1 MASREHVDLAAVA
14 MRHSNEAQ
22 NTYVRLLRETK
33 VHYKTHYCGDLRKGD
48 SGQEVLLAGWV
59 HRRRDHGRLIF
70 VDLRDTRGLVQIVFN
85 PKTAPQAHAVAEQ
98 VRNEYVLCVRGTVS
112 LRPAGTENASLPSGE
127 VEVVAKEAEILNTA
141 KTPPFYI
148 NEEVEVDE
156 LLRLRYRY
164 LDLRRMTVH
173 DRFSMR
179 HRVNKYIRDFLDA
192 HGFYEIETPIL
203 TKSTPEGARDYLVPS
218 RVYPGNFY
226 ALPQSPQQ
234 LKQLLMIAGFEK
246 YYQIARCFRDEDF
259 RADRQAEFTQLD
271 LEMSF
276 IDQKDILDLIEELY
290 AGMVRQLRPDLKL
303 APVPFPRLSYDDV
316 MRRYGTDKPDIR
328 YGMELADVTDLG
340 PTCDFAVFR
349 DVIAAGGQIRGFA
362 APGGAV
368 LTRREIDSL
377 TQFVEDQGGK
387 GLISVA
393 LLGEGGIDDLTAEDV
408 RSPMHRYL
416 SMELI
421 KGLARRSGAKRGDLL
436 ILVADESKVAS
447 AALDALRREMAA
459 RLNLADPQVAACC
472 FVVDFP
478 LFEWSESEQRWD
490 SVHHPFTA
498 PMDEDLPL
506 LETDPG
512 KARSKAY
519 DFVVNGMECAGGSIR
534 IHRREVQEKVFD
546 LLGIEREEARYRFGH
561 MLEAFEYGAPPHGG
575 IAAGLDRTVAFF
587 TGAPNIREVIAFP
600 KTQSAYDPMM
610 GAPSPVSPK
619 QLDELGIAVTKAT
632 EVIASVEGAPP
643 PGLQ

>member
-1 MASREHVDLAAVA
+1 
-14 MRHSNEAQ
+14 
-22 NTYVRLLRETK
+22 VR
-33 VHYKTHYCGDLRKGD
+33 YKTRYCGDLRRED
-48 SGQEVLLAGWV
+48 SGEQVLLAGWV

-70 VDLRDTRGLVQIVFN
+70 VDLRDTKGLVQVVFN
-85 PKTAPQAHAVAEQ
+85 PKSAAEAHAVAEQ
-98 VRNEYVLCVRGTVS
+98 LRNEYVVFVRGTVS
-112 LRPAGTENASLPSGE
+112 ARPAGTENATLPTGD
-127 VEVVAKEAEILNTA
+127 VEVAAQDAEILNAA

-148 NEEVEVDE
+148 NEEVDVDE

-164 LDLRRMTVH
+164 LDLRRITVH
-173 DRFSMR
+173 DRFRMR
-179 HRVNKYIRDFLDA
+179 HRVNKYIRDFLDER
-192 HGFYEIETPIL
+192 GFYEIETPIL

-234 LKQLLMIAGFEK
+234 LKQLLMVAGFEK

-276 IDQKDILDLIEELY
+276 VDQKDVLDLTEDLY
-290 AGMVRQLRPDLKL
+290 TGMIRALRPDLKL
-303 APVPFPRLSYDDV
+303 MMTPFPRLTYDDV
-316 MRRYGTDKPDIR
+316 ISRYGTDKPDIR
-328 YGMELADVTDLG
+328 FGMELADVTDLG

-349 DVIAAGGQIRGFA
+349 EVIAAGGRIRGFA
-362 APGGAV
+362 APGGAAF
-368 LTRREIDSL
+368 TRREIDSL

-393 LLGEGGIDDLTAEDV
+393 LLGEGGIDDLTPEDV

-421 KGLARRSGAKRGDLL
+421 KGLAQRTGAKRGDLL
-436 ILVADESKVAS
+436 ILVADQPKVAS

-459 RLNLADPQVAACC
+459 RLNLADPEVVACL

-478 LFEWSESEQRWD
+478 LFDWSESEQRWD

-498 PMDEDLPL
+498 PLDEDVLL

-519 DFVVNGMECAGGSIR
+519 DFVLNGMECAGGSIR
-534 IHRREVQEKVFD
+534 IHRREVQERVFD
-546 LLGIEREEARYRFGH
+546 LLGIERGEAQYRFGH

-575 IAAGLDRTVAFF
+575 IAAGLDRTVMFF
-587 TGAPNIREVIAFP
+587 ANAPNIREVIAFP

-619 QLDELGIAVTKAT
+619 QLDDLGIAITRST
-632 EVIASVEGAPP
+632 EAAPVVEEETEKP
-643 PGLQ
+643 Q

>member
-1 MASREHVDLAAVA
+1 MHF
-14 MRHSNEAQ
+14 
-22 NTYVRLLRETK
+22 
-33 VHYKTHYCGDLRKGD
+33 KTHYCGDLRKED

-70 VDLRDTRGLVQIVFN
+70 IDLRDTRGLVQVVFN
-85 PKTAPQAHAVAEQ
+85 PKTAPEAHEAAGD
-98 VRNEYVLCVRGTVS
+98 VRNEYVLQVRGVVS
-112 LRPAGTENASLPSGE
+112 PRPAGTENAALPTGE
-127 VEVVAKEAEILNTA
+127 VEVVASEAHVLNVA

-164 LDLRRMTVH
+164 LDLRRVTVH
-173 DRFSMR
+173 DRFGMR
-179 HRVNKYIRDFLDA
+179 HRVTKYIRDFLDA
-192 HGFYEIETPIL
+192 RGFYDIETPIL

-218 RVYPGNFY
+218 RIYPGNFY

-234 LKQLLMIAGFEK
+234 LKQLLMVAGFEK

-271 LEMSF
+271 MEMSF
-276 IDQKDILDLIEELY
+276 IDQTDILDLIEELF
-290 AGMVRQLRPDLKL
+290 AGMISALRPDIEL
-303 APVPFPRLSYDDV
+303 APPPFPRFTYDDV

-362 APGGAV
+362 APGAGTF
-368 LTRREIDSL
+368 TRRDVDSL
-377 TQFVEDQGGK
+377 TSFVEDQGGK

-393 LLGEGGIDDLTAEDV
+393 LLGEGPVDGLTMEDV
-408 RSPMHRYL
+408 RSPMHSHL
-416 SMELI
+416 SLELI
-421 KGLARRSGAKRGDLL
+421 KGLAQRTGANRGDLL
-436 ILVADESKVAS
+436 IVVADQPAVAS

-459 RLNLADPQVAACC
+459 RLNLADPQTAACC

-478 LFEWSESEQRWD
+478 LFDWSESEQRWD

-498 PMDEDLPL
+498 PKDDDVAL
-506 LETDPG
+506 LESDPG

-519 DFVVNGMECAGGSIR
+519 DFVINGMEGAGGSIR

-546 LLGIEREEARYRFGH
+546 LLGIERQEARYRFGH

-575 IAAGLDRTVAFF
+575 IAAGVDRIVAFL

-619 QLDELGIAVTKAT
+619 QLEELSIATTKQT
-632 EVIASVEGAPP
+632 EVIAPVEGAPQAD
-643 PGLQ
+643 LQ

>member
-1 MASREHVDLAAVA
+1 

-70 VDLRDTRGLVQIVFN
+70 VDLRDTRGLVQVVFN
-85 PKTAPQAHAVAEQ
+85 PKSAPQAHAVAEQ
-98 VRNEYVLCVRGTVS
+98 VRNEYVLYVRGAVS
-112 LRPAGTENASLPSGE
+112 PRPAGTENASLPSGE
-127 VEVVAKEAEILNTA
+127 VEVVAQEAEILNTA

-164 LDLRRMTVH
+164 LDLRRLTVH

-192 HGFYEIETPIL
+192 RGFYEIETPIL

-234 LKQLLMIAGFEK
+234 LKQLLMVAGFEK

-276 IDQKDILDLIEELY
+276 VGQKDILDLIEELY
-290 AGMVRQLRPDLKL
+290 AGMIQTLRPDLKL
-303 APVPFPRLSYDDV
+303 APVPFPRFTYDDV
-316 MRRYGTDKPDIR
+316 MHRFGTDKPDIR

-368 LTRREIDSL
+368 FTRREIDSL

-393 LLGEGGIDDLTAEDV
+393 LLGEGGIDDLTPEDV

-421 KGLARRSGAKRGDLL
+421 MGLAQRTGAKRGDLL

-447 AALDALRREMAA
+447 ASLDALRREMAA
-459 RLNLADPQVAACC
+459 RLNLADPQLAACC

-478 LFEWSESEQRWD
+478 LFEWSESEKRWD

-498 PMDEDLPL
+498 PMDDDLPL
-506 LETDPG
+506 LDTDPG

-519 DFVVNGMECAGGSIR
+519 DFVINGMESAGGSIR

-546 LLGIEREEARYRFGH
+546 LLGIEREEAQYRFGH

-619 QLDELGIAVTKAT
+619 QLEELGIAVTKTT
-632 EVIASVEGAPP
+632 EVIAPVEGAPQA
-643 PGLQ
+643 GLQ

>member
-1 MASREHVDLAAVA
+1 
-14 MRHSNEAQ
+14 
-22 NTYVRLLRETK
+22 LRETK
-33 VHYKTHYCGDLRKGD
+33 VHYKTHYCGDLREGD
-48 SGQEVLLAGWV
+48 SGREVLLAGWV

-70 VDLRDTRGLVQIVFN
+70 IDLRDTRGLVQVVFN
-85 PKTAPQAHAVAEQ
+85 PKTAPEAHAVAEQ
-98 VRNEYVLCVRGTVS
+98 VRNEYVLSVRGTVS
-112 LRPAGTENASLPSGE
+112 PRPVGTENAGLPSGE
-127 VEVVAKEAEILNTA
+127 VEVVAGEAQILNTA

-164 LDLRRMTVH
+164 LDLRRISVH
-173 DRFSMR
+173 DRFAVR

-192 HGFYEIETPIL
+192 RGFYEIETPIL

-234 LKQLLMIAGFEK
+234 LKQLLMVAGFEK

-290 AGMVRQLRPDLKL
+290 AGMIPALCPDLKL
-303 APVPFPRLSYDDV
+303 APAPFPRLTYDDV

-328 YGMELADVTDLG
+328 YGMELTDVTDLG

-362 APGGAV
+362 APGGAGF
-368 LTRREIDSL
+368 TRREIDSL

-393 LLGEGGIDDLTAEDV
+393 LLGEGGIDDLTPEDI

-421 KGLARRSGAKRGDLL
+421 KGMAQRTGAKRGDLL
-436 ILVADESKVAS
+436 ILVADEPKVAS

-478 LFEWSESEQRWD
+478 LFGWSESEQRWD

-498 PMDEDLPL
+498 PKDEDLPL

-519 DFVVNGMECAGGSIR
+519 DFVINGMEGAGGSIR
-534 IHRREVQEKVFD
+534 IHRREVQEKVFE
-546 LLGIEREEARYRFGH
+546 LLGMAREEAQYRFGH

-575 IAAGLDRTVAFF
+575 IAAGIDRTVAFF

-619 QLDELGIAVTKAT
+619 QLEELGIAITKST
-632 EVIASVEGAPP
+632 EVIAPVEGAPQAD
-643 PGLQ
+643 LQ

>member
-1 MASREHVDLAAVA
+1 

-22 NTYVRLLRETK
+22 NAHFCLPAGRHGLSGERK

-59 HRRRDHGRLIF
+59 HRRRDHGRLVFI
-70 VDLRDTRGLVQIVFN
+70 DLRDTRGLVQVVFN
-85 PKTAPQAHAVAEQ
+85 PKRAPEAHAVAEQ
-98 VRNEYVLCVRGTVS
+98 VRNEYVLHVRGTVS
-112 LRPAGTENASLPSGE
+112 PRPAGTENAGLPSGE
-127 VEVVAKEAEILNTA
+127 VEVVASEAQILNTA

-164 LDLRRMTVH
+164 LDLRRITVH
-173 DRFSMR
+173 DRFAVR

-192 HGFYEIETPIL
+192 RGFYEIETPIL

-234 LKQLLMIAGFEK
+234 LKQLLMVAGFEK

-276 IDQKDILDLIEELY
+276 IDQKDILGLIEELY
-290 AGMVRQLRPDLKL
+290 AGMIRELRPDLNL
-303 APVPFPRLSYDDV
+303 SPVPFPRFTYDEV
-316 MRRYGTDKPDIR
+316 MRRFGTDKPDIR

-349 DVIAAGGQIRGFA
+349 DVIASGGQIRGFA
-362 APGGAV
+362 APGGATF
-368 LTRREIDSL
+368 TRRDIDSL
-377 TQFVEDQGGK
+377 THFVEDQGGK
-387 GLISVA
+387 GLISIA
-393 LLGEGGIDDLTAEDV
+393 LLGEGGIDDLTAEEI
-408 RSPMHRYL
+408 RSPMHRFL

-421 KGLARRSGAKRGDLL
+421 KGMAQRTEAKRGDLL
-436 ILVADESKVAS
+436 VLVADEPKVAS
-447 AALDALRREMAA
+447 AALDSLRREMAA
-459 RLNLADPQVAACC
+459 RLNVADPQTAACC

-478 LFEWSESEQRWD
+478 LFDWSESEQRWD

-498 PMDEDLPL
+498 PKDEDVAL

-519 DFVVNGMECAGGSIR
+519 DFVINGMEGAGGSIR
-534 IHRREVQEKVFD
+534 IHRREIQEKVFD
-546 LLGIEREEARYRFGH
+546 LLGIAREEAQYRFGH

-575 IAAGLDRTVAFF
+575 IAFGLDRIITLMA
-587 TGAPNIREVIAFP
+587 GAESIRDVIAFP
-600 KTQSAYDPMM
+600 KTQRAQCLLTQ
-610 GAPSPVSPK
+610 APSPVDEK
-619 QLDELGIAVTKAT
+619 QLRELHIRLRNSAA
-632 EVIASVEGAPP
+632 A
-643 PGLQ
+643 